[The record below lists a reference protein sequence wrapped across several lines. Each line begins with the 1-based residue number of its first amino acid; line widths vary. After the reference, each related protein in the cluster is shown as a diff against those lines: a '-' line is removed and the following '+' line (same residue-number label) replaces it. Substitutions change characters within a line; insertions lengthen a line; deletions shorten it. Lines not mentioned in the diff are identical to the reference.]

1 MRDVRAY
8 RLGRIRRKQF
18 ERLVARVLDGL
29 PADIRALLDN
39 VSVVVQDEPAADQVS
54 DPDETLFGLYEG
66 VPRTERGGDYSMT
79 LPDKITIFRGPIERA
94 CASPEEMAAEV
105 RITVIHEL
113 GHHLGLDEDRLTE
126 LGWQ

>member
-1 MRDVRAY
+1 MRDVRAF
-8 RLGRIRRKQF
+8 RRGRIQRLRF

-29 PADIRALLDN
+29 PADIQALLDN
-39 VSVVVQDEPAADQVS
+39 VSVVVQDEPAADQLS
-54 DPDETLFGLYEG
+54 DADETLFGLYEG
-66 VPRTERGGDYSMT
+66 VPRTERGGDYSMM

-94 CASPEEMAAEV
+94 CVSPEEMAAEV